1 MRTSGRQGIY
11 NSRISQ
17 KLHRR
22 SSWHRSWAL
31 AALSLLGTFA
41 GASEWQAPAEQL
53 ARKIAAVTGPG
64 AVSLSVDNH
73 SSLTRASS
81 DEVRRQLITQLG
93 GLGVH
98 FVEADQAAA
107 IVQVTL
113 SENRQSYVWVA
124 EIRQGAGEPSVV
136 MTSTP
141 RLTGP
146 DAGRAQPPLVI
157 KKTLLWSD
165 ANRILDVALVNG
177 NPQHMILLEAEAVV
191 LYRQQGG
198 RWQLDQSLPIVHLKP
213 WPRDLRGRLLL
224 EKDHLFDAYLPG
236 VFCRSSNAA
245 PLAIGCR
252 PSDDPWPLATE
263 PFHLNGFFAS
273 SRNFFTGVLSPGVQK
288 QTAVAAFYSAAP
300 LPRDKY
306 TVWIFA
312 TVDGQV
318 HLLDGVTDQTVGK
331 LGWGSDLAGVKS
343 NCGSG
348 WQILASSNGDGPG
361 EAVKAF
367 EFPDR
372 EPVAVSLPVE
382 FNGNITALWTQS
394 DGNGAIA
401 VSQNQES
408 GVYEANLLS
417 IACSQ

>member
-1 MRTSGRQGIY
+1 MRTSSRQRIY
-11 NSRISQ
+11 NSRIP
-17 KLHRR
+17 KMLHRR
-22 SSWHRSWAL
+22 SLWHEAWVL
-31 AALSLLGTFA
+31 AVLSLLGTFA
-41 GASEWQAPAEQL
+41 GASEWQAPAAQL

-64 AVSLSVDNH
+64 AVSLSVENR
-73 SSLTRASS
+73 SSLTRASC
-81 DEVRRQLITQLG
+81 DEVQRRLMTELG
-93 GLGVH
+93 GMGVH

-107 IVQVTL
+107 TVQVTL

-136 MTSTP
+136 MTYTP
-141 RLTGP
+141 RLIGP
-146 DAGRAQPPLVI
+146 DAARAQTPFVI

-165 ANRILDVALVNG
+165 ANRILDVALVSG
-177 NPQHMILLEAEAVV
+177 NPQHMILLEAEDVV
-191 LYRQQGG
+191 LYSQQGG
-198 RWQLDQSLPIVHLKP
+198 HWQLDQSLPIVHLKP
-213 WPRDLRGRLLL
+213 WPRDLRGRLVL
-224 EKDHLFDAYLPG
+224 EKDHLFDASLPG

-245 PLAIGCR
+245 PLAISCR

-263 PFHLNGFFAS
+263 PYHLNGFFAS

-288 QTAVAAFYSAAP
+288 QTALATFYSAAP

-318 HLLDGVTDQTVGK
+318 HLLDGVTDQTLGK
-331 LGWGSDLAGVKS
+331 LGWGSDLAAVKS

-348 WQILASSNGDGPG
+348 WQILASSNGNGPG
-361 EAVKAF
+361 DAVKAF

-372 EPVAVSLPVE
+372 EPVAASLPVD
-382 FNGNITALWTQS
+382 FSGNITALWTQP
-394 DGNGAIA
+394 DGNDVIA
-401 VSQNQES
+401 VSQNSES
-408 GVYEANLLS
+408 GAYEANLLS